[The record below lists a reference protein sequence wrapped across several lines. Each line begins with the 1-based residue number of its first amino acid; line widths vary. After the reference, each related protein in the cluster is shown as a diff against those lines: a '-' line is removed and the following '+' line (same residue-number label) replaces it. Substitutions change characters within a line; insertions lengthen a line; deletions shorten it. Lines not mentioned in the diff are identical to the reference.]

1 MTLTSEQV
9 AAMSSRAKCLFDRE
23 VVEKTLDQLAKQIS
37 ESLADKDPLFL
48 CVMNGSVIPMG
59 QLLTRLSF
67 PLQIDYI
74 HATRYRGEMKG
85 GDLDWI
91 ATPRIPLKGRHV
103 VLVEDILDTGL
114 TLAALVKH
122 CEEAGAEKVYTVAL
136 TDKDCE
142 RAKDGVKAAD
152 FSGLKLPN
160 AFVIGYGLDYQE
172 YFRNLPGIYV
182 LADEDIPG

>member
-1 MTLTSEQV
+1 MTLTAEQV
-9 AAMSSRAKCLFDRE
+9 ASMSSRATCLFDQKA
-23 VVEKTLDQLAKQIS
+23 VEATLARLAS
-37 ESLADKDPLFL
+37 EIEAELADKNPIFL

-59 QLLTRLSF
+59 QLLTRLNF

-74 HATRYRGEMKG
+74 HATRYRGEMQG
-85 GDLDWI
+85 GELEWI
-91 ATPRIPLKGRHV
+91 AEPRIALKDRHV

-114 TLAALVKH
+114 TLAALVNY
-122 CEEAGAEKVYTVAL
+122 CEEAGAKKVYTVAL

-142 RAKDGVKAAD
+142 RAEDGVKKTD
-152 FSGLKLPN
+152 FTGLALPN

-182 LADEDIPG
+182 LADEDLPS